1 MNILNIGNFENKKEE
16 NELVEGGKH
25 LTKIQTKKLKEL
37 IIETI
42 GVRTFHGL
50 GWIAKMECIVIEE
63 LCKKGINI
71 DLSNRLREKKVEEV
85 IRKKH
90 I

>member
-16 NELVEGGKH
+16 NELVEGGEH

-42 GVRTFHGL
+42 GVRTFNGL

-63 LCKKGINI
+63 LCTK
-71 DLSNRLREKKVEEV
+71 
-85 IRKKH
+85 
-90 I
+90 